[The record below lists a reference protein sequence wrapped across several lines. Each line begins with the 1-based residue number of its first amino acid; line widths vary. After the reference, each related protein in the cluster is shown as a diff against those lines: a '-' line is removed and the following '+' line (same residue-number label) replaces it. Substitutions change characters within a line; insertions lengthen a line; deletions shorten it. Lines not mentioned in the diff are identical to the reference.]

1 MTDAAIKWKAL
12 ESNPE
17 VLTAFSR
24 KLGLP
29 EHWAIGDIFGLD
41 EDLLGFVPQPCL
53 AVLLLIPC
61 TTKTPDTG
69 SSDHGQKLF
78 YMKQPDALGN
88 ACGTIALFHAFAN
101 HMEELGM
108 KGGALASWLDSV
120 KDMTPEQR
128 GDALNSQEDLNDLH
142 NSSAVQGATEVKVE
156 GVEHHFICFTS
167 VDGHLFELDGR
178 KSGPVCHGEIK
189 EASMLHA
196 AAKVIKEAYIAPNP
210 DLCEFAM
217 MSLAPAQ

>member
-1 MTDAAIKWKAL
+1 MSDGPLAAWID
-12 ESNPE
+12 
-17 VLTAFSR
+17 R
-24 KLGLP
+24 
-29 EHWAIGDIFGLD
+29 
-41 EDLLGFVPQPCL
+41 
-53 AVLLLIPC
+53 
-61 TTKTPDTG
+61 
-69 SSDHGQKLF
+69 
-78 YMKQPDALGN
+78 
-88 ACGTIALFHAFAN
+88 
-101 HMEELGM
+101 
-108 KGGALASWLDSV
+108 V

-167 VDGHLFELDGR
+167 VEGHLFELDGR

-196 AAKVIKEAYIAPNP
+196 AARVIKEAYIAPNP